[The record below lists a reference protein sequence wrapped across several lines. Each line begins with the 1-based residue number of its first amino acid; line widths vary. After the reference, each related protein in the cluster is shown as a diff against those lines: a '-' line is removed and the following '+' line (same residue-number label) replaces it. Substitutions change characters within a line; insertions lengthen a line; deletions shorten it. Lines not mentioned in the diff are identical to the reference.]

1 MEYGIQRRRIYLTP
15 ADADDHAYVFEEF
28 DREEVWRMFGF
39 TGPSGLKIMRAR
51 RAGNLVLGMLKRVG
65 DRKRIGFVIMFP
77 PTADFDFWEFGY
89 AIREPADRDAFS
101 ALCATDAMAH
111 YMFDH
116 LRVEAMGWRTREDNR
131 AADAVVRRLGYR
143 PFGSWTVDGH
153 SYTFYRLDREGWSKR
168 VAKLEAGEKTHPS
181 GLGDVFVTLA
191 DPPYDPV
198 PISE

>member
-1 MEYGIQRRRIYLTP
+1 MEYGIQRRRVYLVL
-15 ADADDHAYVFEEF
+15 ADADDLTYVMAEF
-28 DREEVWRMFGF
+28 DRAEVWEMFGF
-39 TGPSGLKIMRAR
+39 SGPSGLKILRAR
-51 RAGNLVLGMLKRVG
+51 RAGNLVLGMLKRVS

-89 AIREPADRDAFS
+89 AIREPEDRDAFS

-116 LRVEAMGWRTREDNR
+116 LRVEAMGWRTRADNR
-131 AADAVVRRLGYR
+131 AADAVVRRLGYQ

-153 SYTFYRLDREGWSKR
+153 HYTFYRLDREGWSKR
-168 VAKLEAGEKTHPS
+168 VAKLEAGEKAHPS
-181 GLGDVFVTLA
+181 GLGEVFMTLA

-198 PISE
+198 AGDE